1 MTMKTQTKIAGI
13 IFLLLSIADVVC
25 LALGD
30 EATPMYIKPFLM
42 PSLAAAALMQL
53 LPENKGRM
61 PILLAIGLTF
71 HTAGD
76 ILLMF
81 DGFTCFAAG
90 LGSFLIGHFFYLAI
104 LLSGMGGLKG
114 WKEILCLLVPM
125 VLAPVLVMLFGVEW
139 PFSAVVT
146 VYAFTLMIVAASGVL
161 WALRGKAFAI
171 RIIVGGIIFIISDS
185 LIAIDS
191 FAGIDFPFRHALVM
205 LTYVTAEWLLVS
217 GMVRERISGTRPR
230 P

>member
-1 MTMKTQTKIAGI
+1 MKTATKIAGI

-25 LALGD
+25 LAVGD
-30 EATPMYIKPFLM
+30 ETTPMYIKPFLM
-42 PSLAAAALMQL
+42 PTLAAAALVQL
-53 LPENKGRM
+53 LPENKGWM
-61 PILLAIGLTF
+61 PILLAIGLAF
-71 HTAGD
+71 HTTGD
-76 ILLMF
+76 DLLMLN
-81 DGFTCFAAG
+81 GFTFFAAG
-90 LGSFLIGHFFYLAI
+90 LGAFLIGHFFYLAI

-114 WKEILCLLVPM
+114 WKEILCLVVPL

-146 VYAFTLMIVAASGVL
+146 VYAFTLMIVAASGIL
-161 WALRGKAFAI
+161 WALRGRVFAT

-205 LTYVTAEWLLVS
+205 LTYLTAEWLLVS

>member
-1 MTMKTQTKIAGI
+1 MKTASKIAGI

-30 EATPMYIKPFLM
+30 ETTPIYIKPFLM
-42 PSLAAAALMQL
+42 PTLAAAALVQL
-53 LPENKGRM
+53 LPENKGWM
-61 PILLAIGLTF
+61 PILLAIGLAF
-71 HTAGD
+71 HTTGD
-76 ILLMF
+76 DLLMLN
-81 DGFTCFAAG
+81 GFTFFAAG
-90 LGSFLIGHFFYLAI
+90 LGAFLIGHFFYLAI

-114 WKEILCLLVPM
+114 WKEILCLVVPL

-146 VYAFTLMIVAASGVL
+146 VYAFTLMIVAASGIL
-161 WALRGKAFAI
+161 WALRGRAFAT

-205 LTYVTAEWLLVS
+205 LTYLTAEWLLVS

>member
-1 MTMKTQTKIAGI
+1 MKTQTKIAGI

-30 EATPMYIKPFLM
+30 ETTPMYIKPFLM
-42 PSLAAAALMQL
+42 PSLAAAALGQL

-61 PILLAIGLTF
+61 PLLLAIGLIF

-76 ILLMF
+76 ILLML
-81 DGFTCFAAG
+81 DGFTFFAAG
-90 LGSFLIGHFFYLAI
+90 LGAFLIGHFFYLAI

-114 WKEILCLLVPM
+114 GKEFLCLLTPI
-125 VLAPVLVMLFGVEW
+125 VLAPVIVSFFGVGW

-146 VYAFTLMIVAASGVL
+146 IYAFTLMILAASGVL
-161 WALRGKAFAI
+161 WALRGKAFAT

-185 LIAIDS
+185 LIAISS

-205 LTYVTAEWLLVS
+205 LTYVTA
-217 GMVRERISGTRPR
+217 
-230 P
+230 

>member
-1 MTMKTQTKIAGI
+1 MKTASKIAGI

-30 EATPMYIKPFLM
+30 ETTPMYIKPFLM
-42 PSLAAAALMQL
+42 PTLAAAALVQL
-53 LPENKGRM
+53 LPENKGWM
-61 PILLAIGLTF
+61 PILLAIGLAF
-71 HTAGD
+71 HTTGD
-76 ILLMF
+76 VLLMLN
-81 DGFTCFAAG
+81 GFTFFAAG
-90 LGSFLIGHFFYLAI
+90 LGAFLIGHFFYLAI

-114 WKEILCLLVPM
+114 WKEILCLVVPL

-146 VYAFTLMIVAASGVL
+146 VYAFTLMIVAASGIL
-161 WALRGKAFAI
+161 WALRGRAFAT

-205 LTYVTAEWLLVS
+205 LTYLTAEWLLVS
-217 GMVRERISGTRPR
+217 GMVRVRISGTRPR

>member
-1 MTMKTQTKIAGI
+1 MIMKLQTKVFGI
-13 IFLLLSIADVVC
+13 IFLLLSLADVVC

-30 EATPMYIKPFLM
+30 ESTPMYIKPFLM
-42 PSLAAAALMQL
+42 PSLAAAALGQL

-90 LGSFLIGHFFYLAI
+90 LGAFLIGHFFYLAI
-104 LLSGMGGLKG
+104 LLAGMGGLKG
-114 WKEILCLLVPM
+114 WKEVLCLLTPM
-125 VLAPVLVMLFGVEW
+125 VLAPVIVGFFGVEW
-139 PFSAVVT
+139 PFSAAVT

-161 WALRGKAFAI
+161 WALRGKAFAS
-171 RIIVGGIIFIISDS
+171 RIIVGGIIFIVSDS
-185 LIAIDS
+185 LIAISS
-191 FAGIDFPFRHALVM
+191 FAGIDFPFRHAMVM

-217 GMVRERISGTRPR
+217 GMTRERISGTHPR

>member
-1 MTMKTQTKIAGI
+1 MKLQTKVFGI
-13 IFLLLSIADVVC
+13 LFLLLSIADVVC

-30 EATPMYIKPFLM
+30 ETTPMYIKPFLM
-42 PSLAAAALMQL
+42 PTLAAAALVQL

-61 PILLAIGLTF
+61 PILLAIGLAF

-76 ILLMF
+76 ILLML
-81 DGFTCFAAG
+81 DGFTFFAAG
-90 LGSFLIGHFFYLAI
+90 LGAFLIGHFFYLAI
-104 LLSGMGGLKG
+104 LLEGIGGLKG
-114 WKEILCLLVPM
+114 WKEILCLIVPL
-125 VLAPVLVMLFGVEW
+125 VLAPVIVSFFGVEW
-139 PFSAVVT
+139 PFSAAVT
-146 VYAFTLMIVAASGVL
+146 VYALTLMFVAACGVL
-161 WALRGKAFAI
+161 WAIRGKAFAT

-217 GMVRERISGTRPR
+217 GMVRERISGTHPK

>member
-1 MTMKTQTKIAGI
+1 MKTASKIAGI

-30 EATPMYIKPFLM
+30 ETTPMYIKPFLM
-42 PSLAAAALMQL
+42 PTLAAAALVQL
-53 LPENKGRM
+53 LPENKGWM
-61 PILLAIGLTF
+61 PILLAIGLVF
-71 HTAGD
+71 HTTGD
-76 ILLMF
+76 DLLMLN
-81 DGFTCFAAG
+81 GFTFFAAG
-90 LGSFLIGHFFYLAI
+90 LGAFLIGHFFYLAI

-114 WKEILCLLVPM
+114 WKEILCLVVPL

-146 VYAFTLMIVAASGVL
+146 VYAFTLMIVAASGIL
-161 WALRGKAFAI
+161 WALRGRAFAT

-205 LTYVTAEWLLVS
+205 LTYLTAEWLLVS